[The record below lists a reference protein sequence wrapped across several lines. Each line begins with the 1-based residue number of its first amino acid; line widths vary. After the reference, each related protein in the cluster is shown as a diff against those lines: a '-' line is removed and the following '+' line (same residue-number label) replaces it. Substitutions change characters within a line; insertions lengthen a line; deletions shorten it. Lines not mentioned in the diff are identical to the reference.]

1 MSTKTSAAIDK
12 KQSLLDQIKKIQSK
26 IDNIEKQRADKIN
39 KLAKKFKLFD
49 LDDKILEQE
58 FSLIKEK
65 HLAVLE
71 KNQTINDIK
80 KN

>member
-1 MSTKTSAAIDK
+1 MSAKSPVVTDK
-12 KQSLLDQIKKIQSK
+12 KQVLLDQLKRIQSK
-26 IDNIEKQRADKIN
+26 IDNIEKQRAEKIT

-49 LDDKILEQE
+49 LDDQIIEKE

-65 HLAVLE
+65 YQSALQDTQS
-71 KNQTINDIK
+71 NNDIK